1 MAAKV
6 FKQFYSTL
14 VKTLP
19 MDNAEFR
26 AELYSHDLLHGDY
39 QAKVQSS
46 AMTRAERAE
55 FFLTNVIQPELDT
68 DISTKK
74 FEDLLEVM
82 SMSGQEALAQKIK
95 GMLHYSNK
103 LCNVCIVG
111 VLS

>member
-19 MDNAEFR
+19 MESAEFR
-26 AELYSHDLLHGDY
+26 AELYSHDLLPRDC
-39 QAKVQSS
+39 QAEVQLSS
-46 AMTRAERAE
+46 RTKAQKAE
-55 FFLTNVIQPELDT
+55 FLLTNVIRPDLDA

-82 SMSGQEALAQKIK
+82 SISGQEALAVKIK
-95 GMLHYSNK
+95 GM
-103 LCNVCIVG
+103 
-111 VLS
+111 